1 MLLRRVR
8 GRVGRATPLERRLD
22 VRIRDRKLLEMAL
35 THRSFAYEKGKLETN
50 ERLEFLGDAVLGVVV
65 TDALYKEY
73 PTLPEGDLAKM
84 RAALVNMTILA
95 DVARE
100 IGLGDAVQL
109 GRGEAMTGGRTKPS
123 ILADTLE
130 AIFGAVYLDRGIGD
144 AGRLILG
151 LFLPRIRGQ
160 VEGGTV
166 MDYKTSLQELAAARL
181 GTLPEYRITESGP
194 DHAKRFQATVFLAGE
209 EHGSGEGRSKKE
221 AEQAAASEAVARLR
235 TTPGS
240 SSRSGS
246 RPRAGR

>member
-1 MLLRRVR
+1 MLLERVR
-8 GRVGRATPLERRLD
+8 SRMGRATPLERRLG
-22 VRIRDRKLLEMAL
+22 VRIRDRRLLEMAL

-50 ERLEFLGDAVLGVVV
+50 ERLEFLGDAVLGIVV

-100 IGLGDAVQL
+100 IGLGDAVLL

-130 AIFGAVYLDRGIGD
+130 AVFGAIYLDRGVGG
-144 AGRLILG
+144 AGRVILG

-166 MDYKTSLQELAAARL
+166 QDYKTSLQELAAARL

-235 TTPGS
+235 ATPGP